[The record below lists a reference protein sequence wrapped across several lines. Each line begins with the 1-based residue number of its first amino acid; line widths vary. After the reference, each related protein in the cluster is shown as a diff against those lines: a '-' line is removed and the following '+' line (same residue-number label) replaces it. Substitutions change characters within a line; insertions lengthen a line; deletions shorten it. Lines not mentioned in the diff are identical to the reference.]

1 MTTSVKGYLL
11 LAVSCLSA
19 IAAVGSIFE
28 LASGEPDLG
37 VGPTSIILV
46 VAAPLAVWL
55 FQAAVGAA
63 RAGNTA
69 GKGSKKKK

>member
-28 LASGEPDLG
+28 LASGEPDFG

-55 FQAAVGAA
+55 FQAAVEAA

>member
-28 LASGEPDLG
+28 LASGEPDFG

-55 FQAAVGAA
+55 FQSAVGAA
-63 RAGNTA
+63 RSSGAAGRG
-69 GKGSKKKK
+69 GKKRK

>member
-1 MTTSVKGYLL
+1 
-11 LAVSCLSA
+11 
-19 IAAVGSIFE
+19 
-28 LASGEPDLG
+28 LASGEPDFG